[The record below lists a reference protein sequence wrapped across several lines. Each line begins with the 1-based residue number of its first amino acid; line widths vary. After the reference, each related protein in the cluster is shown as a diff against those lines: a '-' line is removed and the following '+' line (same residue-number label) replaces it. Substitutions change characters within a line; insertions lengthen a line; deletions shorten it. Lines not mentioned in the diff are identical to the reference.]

1 MNVIKALKDNLVLC
15 CCFVVHFS
23 VFVLIV
29 IITCTHCACFFSF
42 GFIRASLYIRF
53 MYGVFAEHVF
63 FMK

>member
-29 IITCTHCACFFSF
+29 IITCTHCACFFPLVLLEPVSI
-42 GFIRASLYIRF
+42 GF